1 MSKTFSNQGNYA
13 FKKITNIKN
22 SSDYLQNKKANL
34 LLNNSNQKTNKQ
46 SNNQSNYLFFEKAK
60 FIKNNE
66 ESSNPNA
73 NDIVTGLCSHVHL
86 GSSVFVN
93 NDDLNFQDTEDDFN
107 EDDDDV
113 VHGKLSFNPVIANVG
128 SNKQNANTIDIKSIY
143 PNKKTVPFYYKY
155 RIDQNG
161 VLFGNTPSD
170 NNYKKFRFL
179 SKQ

>member
-1 MSKTFSNQGNYA
+1 MSRTFSNQGNYA

-66 ESSNPNA
+66 QSSNPNA
-73 NDIVTGLCSHVHL
+73 NDIVTGLCSHIHL
-86 GSSVFVN
+86 GSSLFFFL
-93 NDDLNFQDTEDDFN
+93 NDNLNDNVNFQDTEDDFN
-107 EDDDDV
+107 EDEDNV
-113 VHGKLSFNPVIANVG
+113 VEVDEKTNFNPVISKVR
-128 SNKQNANTIDIKSIY
+128 SDKLKSK
-143 PNKKTVPFYYKY
+143 NVPFYYNY
-155 RIDQNG
+155 RIDPNG
-161 VLFGNTPSD
+161 VLFGNTPGE

-179 SKQ
+179 SKT

>member
-1 MSKTFSNQGNYA
+1 MSTNFSNQGNNA

-66 ESSNPNA
+66 QSSNPNA
-73 NDIVTGLCSHVHL
+73 NDIVAGLYSHIHL
-86 GSSVFVN
+86 GSSVFSNN
-93 NDDLNFQDTEDDFN
+93 NDNFQDTKDDFK
-107 EDDDDV
+107 DDDV
-113 VHGKLSFNPVIANVG
+113 VTVGKKTIFNPVISKV
-128 SNKQNANTIDIKSIY
+128 KSDKSK
-143 PNKKTVPFYYKY
+143 NVPFYYKY

-161 VLFGNTPSD
+161 VLFGNTPGD

-179 SKQ
+179 SKT